1 MSTVYH
7 RYECVVRRRTTA
19 SPRTLF
25 AIVSDGSRWS
35 EWASPLIPFSA
46 WETRGPAGDG
56 GVGAIRAVGT
66 RRKPTRE
73 MTTIHEPD
81 RRHGYTILA
90 TGPIRDYQA
99 QVTFTEA
106 AGGTQVTWR
115 GAYET
120 RWRVVGLAY
129 WLVLRG
135 VLGTLTR
142 KLVSAAEHREPTA

>member
-1 MSTVYH
+1 MYH